1 MTFVLFLSLLSVFLF
16 TLIIPLRNLCREIH
30 FPFCMMKQLGISL
43 DILVQITHESVL
55 RPWIKLLFFDANFSE
70 SFVENWCDNDNVS
83 SYYNISTSSIGQIAV
98 ITNKG
103 PINSYSKAVFIEDKT
118 TSKSQLK
125 AEAYFPWLFYLFP
138 ERSNN
143 K

>member
-1 MTFVLFLSLLSVFLF
+1 
-16 TLIIPLRNLCREIH
+16 
-30 FPFCMMKQLGISL
+30 MKQLGVSL
-43 DILVQITHESVL
+43 DILVQITRESVL
-55 RPWIKLLFFDANFSE
+55 RPWIKLLFFDTNFSE

-103 PINSYSKAVFIEDKT
+103 PINSYSKAVFIEDET

-138 ERSNN
+138 ERSKN